1 MFSRD
6 NQLLYNKL
14 RQEMKTIKKSNDL
27 AMEVIAL
34 N

>member
-6 NQLLYNKL
+6 NQLLNNKL